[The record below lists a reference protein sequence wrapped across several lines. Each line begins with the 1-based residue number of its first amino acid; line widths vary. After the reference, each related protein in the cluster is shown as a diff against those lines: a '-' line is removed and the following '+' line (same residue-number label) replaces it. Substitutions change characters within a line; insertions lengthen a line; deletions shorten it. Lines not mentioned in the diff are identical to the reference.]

1 MQEVDPGPHLDWW
14 HVGKIIEAF
23 QALADGEIKNL
34 VVSAPPRTCK
44 SRSLQDMAS
53 YRLRVEPRSKIFLTG
68 ANRRLMEY
76 HGGNARGK
84 AAKAG
89 VKLAGD
95 SQAKALWTTK
105 EGGLFVSTTV
115 KSLSSLVGWGWD
127 IGMIDDPFGSIHD
140 ARNPRVQADVWDFFR
155 HEFPTRRQ
163 SRPEGGQG
171 SLLLMF
177 QRLAVGDLADRLYDW
192 LRETSAEEWHA
203 LILPGY
209 ARKTAYTLPSC
220 CTLIADERQPG
231 EPLCDDEDTMR
242 EIAARRRVDPAL
254 HAAVDQQDPQDDPP
268 GGVFCGSWFR
278 PIGADLGDRSIDAAV
293 RILAQAGVI
302 APPSRVG
309 RGWDLAAGGADALA
323 SARGSLCG
331 DRFLW
336 EDGTEAHPAAAQVE
350 RYVLDTARGDGT
362 DVEQILP
369 LEPAIGKIFAE
380 QLAAKLR
387 AEDFTVHLYP
397 QQGPKR
403 ARSMAHAAMAA
414 ARCRACERLIVPTDA
429 VPMFR
434 TMGVCSCQSPA
445 GDGWGN
451 VDILARPFADRFR
464 RHHHAFTGEPGGD
477 DNLADASAACF
488 NVLTESLREWRPAVY

>member
-1 MQEVDPGPHLDWW
+1 MREVDPGPHLDWW
-14 HVGKIIEAF
+14 HVGKIAEAF

-34 VVSAPPRTCK
+34 IVSAPPRTHK
-44 SRSLQDMAS
+44 SRTLQAMAS
-53 YRLRVEPRSKIFLTG
+53 YRLRDQSRSKVFLTG
-68 ANRRLMEY
+68 ANDQLMNY
-76 HGGNARGK
+76 HSDKARGM
-84 AAKAG
+84 ARASG
-89 VKLAGD
+89 VKL
-95 SQAKALWTTK
+95 SRSSNAKDLWETE
-105 EGGLFVSTTV
+105 EGGVFVATTV
-115 KSLSSLVGWGWD
+115 KSLSRIMGWGWD
-127 IGMIDDPFGSIHD
+127 LGMIDDPFGSIHD
-140 ARNPRVQADVWDFFR
+140 ARNPRVQLDVWEFLR
-155 HEFPTRRQ
+155 HEFSTRRQ

-177 QRLAVGDLADRLYDW
+177 QRLAVGDLADRLYGW

-203 LILPGY
+203 LILPGF
-209 ARKTAYTLPSC
+209 ARKKTFDVPSC
-220 CTLIADERQPG
+220 CTLIEDDRKPG
-231 EPLCDDEDTMR
+231 QPLCDDPDVMR
-242 EIAARRRVDPAL
+242 EIEVRRRVDPAL
-254 HAAVDQQDPQDDPP
+254 SAAVDDQDPRDDPP

-278 PIGADLGDRSIDAAV
+278 PAGAEFGDRPIDVAV
-293 RILAQAGVI
+293 RLLAQEGTLS
-302 APPSRVG
+302 PPSRTG

-323 SARGSLCG
+323 SARGSLRG

-350 RYVLDTARGDGT
+350 RYVLDTARVDGT

-445 GDGWGN
+445 GDGYGK

-488 NVLTESLREWRPAVY
+488 NVLTESLRVWRPAVY